1 MELKWG
7 GGEGRRPYV
16 MVGEGGG
23 GGGEGLCSFS
33 DKGGE
38 EEDFLMS
45 C

>member
-1 MELKWG
+1 M
-7 GGEGRRPYV
+7 GERGDV
-16 MVGEGGG
+16 LMSWWVKG